1 MKLEKYTM
9 GIGDRFGLEGEAQ
22 LLAFRKAADAGFDI
36 TPVWNKSNR
45 EHAIVGT
52 SPDDVRRE
60 ADAAVKAL
68 GWKGSYYVDAD
79 HIGLATVERFIAS
92 SDFYTIDVADYIG
105 RAAGERQTAGFIS
118 DMAAHRGALRIPGV
132 EGTFAVTDELLLD
145 VANKYLYAIEEAGK
159 VYRLIESK
167 KGKGKFIPEISLDEA
182 EKPQTPIELF
192 FVLAAIAREGV
203 PVQTIAPKF
212 TGTFPKGIDY
222 VGDAAKF
229 AREFEDDVAVIAHAV
244 RTFGLPA
251 NLKLSVHSGS
261 DKFSIYPAIHAAMK
275 KFDAGIHL
283 KTAGTT
289 WLEEVIGLAGSGADG
304 LAMSREIYRTA
315 FARFDELC
323 KPYLTVLAID
333 RKGLPD
339 PKNVDTWT
347 PGEFVAALMHE
358 RSEPRYNV
366 HFRQL
371 IHVGYKIAAEMGAL
385 FTSGVIRHRAGI
397 AEAVTRNLFERHM
410 RPLFLGLPAQ
420 GRAAAAA
427 PPGKSAIRATAY

>member
-22 LLAFRKAADAGFDI
+22 LLAFRKATEAGLGI
-36 TPVWNKSNR
+36 SPVWNKSNR
-45 EHAIVGT
+45 EHSIVGT
-52 SPDDVRRE
+52 SPDDVRIE

-105 RAAGERQTAGFIS
+105 KPAGADHDAAFLA
-118 DMAAHRGALRIPGV
+118 DMAKYRGALRIPGV
-132 EGTFAVTDELLLD
+132 EGTFAVTDELLSD
-145 VANKYLYAIEEAGK
+145 VAAKYLFAIEEAGK
-159 VYRLIESK
+159 VYRFIESR
-167 KGKGKFIPEISLDEA
+167 KGKGAFIPEISLDEA

-203 PVQTIAPKF
+203 PVRTIAPKF

-222 VGDAAKF
+222 IGDAAKF
-229 AREFEDDVAVIAHAV
+229 AREFEDDIAVVAHAV
-244 RTFGLPA
+244 RTFGLPSD
-251 NLKLSVHSGS
+251 LKLSVHSGS
-261 DKFSIYPAIHAAMK
+261 DKFSIYGAMHAAMK

-304 LAMSREIYRTA
+304 LAMSKEIYRKA
-315 FARFDELC
+315 FDRLDELC

-339 PKNVDTWT
+339 PKKVDSW
-347 PGEFVAALMHE
+347 GQEEFVAALLHN
-358 RSEPRYNV
+358 RSEPRYNI

-371 IHVGYKIAAEMGAL
+371 IHVGYKIAAEMGARY
-385 FTSGVIRHRAGI
+385 SEGVTRHRAAI
-397 AEAVTRNLFERHM
+397 AQAVTHNLFERHM
-410 RPLFLGLPAQ
+410 RPLFLGHPAQ
-420 GRAAAAA
+420 GRSAAAGTRPTRAA
-427 PPGKSAIRATAY
+427 AL

>member
-1 MKLEKYTM
+1 M
-9 GIGDRFGLEGEAQ
+9 
-22 LLAFRKAADAGFDI
+22 
-36 TPVWNKSNR
+36 WNKSNR

-167 KGKGKFIPEISLDEA
+167 KGKGTFIPEISLDEA

-222 VGDAAKF
+222 VGDAATF

-339 PKNVDTWT
+339 PKNGGRLERGRVRRRAPARTLGT
-347 PGEFVAALMHE
+347 PVQRPLPPADPRRIQDRGGTGRVVHVRSDQAPGRDRRRGHPQPLRTAHAAALPRPSGAGTGGGAAGKTRSAPRRTDAGRRGDDRPHHHDVNEWTE
-358 RSEPRYNV
+358 RRGPVPR
-366 HFRQL
+366 R
-371 IHVGYKIAAEMGAL
+371 
-385 FTSGVIRHRAGI
+385 
-397 AEAVTRNLFERHM
+397 TRRRER
-410 RPLFLGLPAQ
+410 R
-420 GRAAAAA
+420 R
-427 PPGKSAIRATAY
+427 